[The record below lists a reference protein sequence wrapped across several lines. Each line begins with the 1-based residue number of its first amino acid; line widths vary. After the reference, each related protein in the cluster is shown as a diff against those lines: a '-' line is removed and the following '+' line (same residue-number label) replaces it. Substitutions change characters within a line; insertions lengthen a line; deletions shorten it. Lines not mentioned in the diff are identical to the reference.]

1 MQKLIQNVLKEIK
14 KTMYTY
20 TKYYTLFSSKSQA
33 GIQIL
38 STFCE
43 FCNENK
49 VYCLFAIIFTN
60 QNKNFPS

>member
-1 MQKLIQNVLKEIK
+1 MQKLIQNVLKQC
-14 KTMYTY
+14 TST
-20 TKYYTLFSSKSQA
+20 TKYYTLFSSKSQVS
-33 GIQIL
+33 IQIL

-49 VYCLFAIIFTN
+49 VYYLLAIIFTN